1 MKVTEHIEKAKGET
15 LFSIEILPPLK
26 GQDMKSIIGNLDPLM
41 DFNPAFVDVTYHRE
55 EVIYDELDNGLLQK
69 RNIRKRPSTIAIS
82 TAIQHR
88 YSVDCVP
95 HLLAGGFSKDETE
108 NALIEMD
115 FLGIENVLALRGDA
129 AHGEIYFEPSE
140 NGHSY
145 ANELVEQISEL
156 NKGSYL
162 DPKMENAHATDF
174 CVGVAGYPEKHFE
187 SPHIE
192 ADLENLKRKVDAGAD
207 YIVTQMFFDNKK
219 FFEFEES
226 CRRHGI
232 NVPIIPGLKPLST
245 KKQLS
250 LLPHRFSLDLPFELV
265 REVEKCKDN
274 KEVRQL
280 GVEWAIEQSK
290 ELKAA
295 GVPVLHYYTM
305 GKSDNIQKIAK
316 AIF

>member
-1 MKVTEHIEKAKGET
+1 MKVTEHIQKAQGET
-15 LFSIEILPPLK
+15 LFSLEILPPLK
-26 GQDMKSIIGNLDPLM
+26 GQSMKDIITNLDPLM

-55 EVIYDELDNGLLQK
+55 EVVYDELPNGLLQK
-69 RNIRKRPSTIAIS
+69 RNVRKRPSTVAIS

-88 YSVDCVP
+88 YNVDAVP
-95 HLLAGGFSKDETE
+95 HLLAGGFNKDETE

-129 AHGEIYFEPSE
+129 AHGENYFKALPD
-140 NGHSY
+140 GHAY
-145 ANELVEQISEL
+145 AEGVVKQISDL
-156 NKGSYL
+156 NQAKYL
-162 DPKMENAHATDF
+162 DEKMENAHATNF
-174 CVGVAGYPEKHFE
+174 CVGVAGYPEKHME
-187 SPHIE
+187 SPNLE
-192 ADLENLKRKVDAGAD
+192 TDLEYLKAKVDAGAD

-219 FFEFEES
+219 YFDFVDH
-226 CRRHGI
+226 CNRHGI

-245 KKQLS
+245 KSQLR
-250 LLPHRFSLDLPFELV
+250 LLPHRFSLDIPCDLK
-265 REVEKCKDN
+265 REVDKCKDN

-295 GVPVLHYYTM
+295 GVPTLHYYTM
-305 GKSDNIQKIAK
+305 GKSDNIQKIVK

>member
-15 LFSIEILPPLK
+15 LFSLEILPPLK
-26 GQDMKSIIGNLDPLM
+26 GQDMKSIITNLDPLM
-41 DFNPAFVDVTYHRE
+41 EFNPAFVDVTYHRE
-55 EVIYDELDNGLLQK
+55 EVVYDELENGLLKK
-69 RNIRKRPSTIAIS
+69 RTIRKRPSTIAIS

-88 YSVDCVP
+88 YNVDAVP
-95 HLLAGGFSKDETE
+95 HLLAGGFNKDETE

-129 AHGEIYFEPSE
+129 APGETYFKALKDGHAYADGVVKQINDLN
-140 NGHSY
+140 NG
-145 ANELVEQISEL
+145 
-156 NKGSYL
+156 KYL
-162 DPKMENAHATDF
+162 DDKMEHAHATNF
-174 CVGVAGYPEKHFE
+174 CIGVAGYPEKHFE
-187 SPHIE
+187 SPNIE
-192 ADLENLKRKVDAGAD
+192 TDLEYLKAKIDAGAD

-219 FFEFEES
+219 YFDFVDS

-245 KKQLS
+245 KNQLR
-250 LLPHRFSLDLPFELV
+250 LLPHRFSLDLPCDLV
-265 REVEKCKDN
+265 REVDKCKDN

-280 GVEWAIEQSK
+280 GVEWAIQQSK

-295 GVPVLHYYTM
+295 GVPTLHFYTM

-316 AIF
+316 AVF